1 MITLLKLGGSL
12 LTDKRV
18 EAVFRDDTAQR
29 VASEINSAL
38 TARRGLKLL
47 IGHGSGSFG
56 HFAAQRYQ
64 TVAGVRSADDWL
76 GFAEVAN
83 AAAQL
88 NYLVMRALRQAGVP
102 ALRFQPS
109 ASALARDGVL
119 QHLAL
124 EPIQAALDNGLVP
137 LVYGDVAVD
146 HLRGGTIISTET
158 IFFYLAKHL
167 PVERILLFGETDGV
181 YDATGTAIPEIN
193 RANYAEIAQFIGG
206 SAGVDVTGGMVSKV
220 RDMLDLVDA
229 VVPRS
234 LRIQIIDGTQ
244 PGLLR
249 AVLCE
254 DIQSGTII
262 R

>member
-12 LTDKRV
+12 LTDKRI
-18 EAVFRDDTAQR
+18 EATFRDEVAQR
-29 VASEINSAL
+29 IASEINTAL
-38 TARRGLKLL
+38 GTRRDLKLL

-56 HFAAQRYQ
+56 HFAAQRHQ
-64 TVAGVRSADDWL
+64 TVSGVHSADAWR
-76 GFAEVAN
+76 GFAEVAE

-88 NYLVMRALRQAGVP
+88 NHLVTRALRQAGVP
-102 ALRFQPS
+102 AWRLQPS
-109 ASALARDGVL
+109 ASAIARNGIL
-119 QHLAL
+119 QYLAL
-124 EPIQAALDNGLVP
+124 EPIQTALDNGLIP

-146 HLRGGTIISTET
+146 QLRGGTIISTET
-158 IFFYLAKHL
+158 IFFYITKHL

-181 YDATGTAIPEIN
+181 YDATGVAIPEIT
-193 RANYAEIAQFIGG
+193 RANYAQIAQFLGG

-229 VVPRS
+229 VAPRS

-244 PGLLR
+244 PGLLH
-249 AVLCE
+249 AVLSD